1 MTADADRSS
10 LSRRLRRDLGTLES
24 YAALLGILIGAGIF
38 KVTNDA
44 WVRTGPS
51 VILGHLVLA
60 TAVLATSLPYAAFL
74 STPLGRAP
82 GGEYTHLSRTFKSYG
97 LAFVG
102 SWLKIISYVG
112 ALAYLAQAFAD
123 YLFDLMQRLSPG
135 AFVEAGGWQRALAIG
150 SLLFFYLVHVL
161 GVRWFGRVQVAM
173 CALLGLSLLVLV
185 MPGLFAVHVE
195 NYRPFF
201 TRGAGGFLAS
211 LPLLFFEFAG
221 FESLAQTA
229 GEVKDSTRRLP
240 RVFLRGIAATTV
252 IYLLMSAVGF
262 GVLPGQQ
269 LVASP
274 APMAEV
280 ASVYLPMG
288 AAAFVSLGALM
299 AITTSLNASML
310 VPSRLALILAQDRLA
325 PRWMG
330 AIHARTGTPVLGL
343 SATCAAS
350 VLLLVTGQVGL
361 ALNIA
366 VFALMLLYF
375 MHTVAFLALP
385 RLNPALQAQVAIRM
399 PRPVQRIAAIWSLLT
414 MGGLIAVQIVQDIG
428 TLRSTSLSERLAG
441 QSLTSLELAAV
452 WSLLGALIYAF
463 GRRIGAK
470 ENHDYE
476 AALVGAAGPES

>member
-1 MTADADRSS
+1 MTAEGNRPNFA
-10 LSRRLRRDLGTLES
+10 RRLRRDLGTLES

-38 KVTNDA
+38 KVTSDA
-44 WVRTGPS
+44 WARTGPS

-74 STPLGRAP
+74 STPLARAP
-82 GGEYTHLSRTFKSYG
+82 GGEYPHLSRTFKSYG
-97 LAFVG
+97 PAFVG

-123 YLFDLMQRLSPG
+123 YLLDLMQRLSPG
-135 AFVEAGGWQRALAIG
+135 TFVDAGGWQRALAIG

-173 CALLGLSLLVLV
+173 CAVLGISLLVLV
-185 MPGLFAVHVE
+185 LPGVFSIRVD

-240 RVFLRGIAATTV
+240 RVFFRGIAGTTV

-262 GVLPGQQ
+262 GVLPGRQ

-280 ASVYLPMG
+280 ASVYLPVG
-288 AAAFVSLGALM
+288 AAALVSIGALM

-310 VPSRLALILAQDRLA
+310 VPSRLAWMLAQDRLA

-330 AIHARTGTPVLGL
+330 AINARPGTPALGL
-343 SATCAAS
+343 TATCAGS
-350 VLLLVTGQVGL
+350 ILLLLTRQVAL

-366 VFALMLLYF
+366 VFALVLLYF
-375 MHTVAFLALP
+375 MHTVAFLAL
-385 RLNPALQAQVAIRM
+385 RRRNPALEAQVAIRM
-399 PRPVQRIAAIWSLLT
+399 PRSIQRIAAIWSLLT
-414 MGGLIAVQIVQDIG
+414 MGGLIAVQLSQDVA
-428 TLRSTSLSERLAG
+428 TLRATSLSERLAG
-441 QSLTSLELAAV
+441 QSLTSLELAAA
-452 WSLLGALIYAF
+452 WSALGALIYGL

-470 ENHDYE
+470 ENYDYE
-476 AALVGAAGPES
+476 AALVRAGELES

>member
-1 MTADADRSS
+1 M
-10 LSRRLRRDLGTLES
+10 
-24 YAALLGILIGAGIF
+24 
-38 KVTNDA
+38 
-44 WVRTGPS
+44 
-51 VILGHLVLA
+51 
-60 TAVLATSLPYAAFL
+60 
-74 STPLGRAP
+74 
-82 GGEYTHLSRTFKSYG
+82 
-97 LAFVG
+97 
-102 SWLKIISYVG
+102 
-112 ALAYLAQAFAD
+112 
-123 YLFDLMQRLSPG
+123 
-135 AFVEAGGWQRALAIG
+135 
-150 SLLFFYLVHVL
+150 
-161 GVRWFGRVQVAM
+161 
-173 CALLGLSLLVLV
+173 
-185 MPGLFAVHVE
+185 
-195 NYRPFF
+195 
-201 TRGAGGFLAS
+201 
-211 LPLLFFEFAG
+211 
-221 FESLAQTA
+221 
-229 GEVKDSTRRLP
+229 
-240 RVFLRGIAATTV
+240 

-262 GVLPGQQ
+262 GVLSGQQ

-310 VPSRLALILAQDRLA
+310 VPSRLALMLAQDRLT

-414 MGGLIAVQIVQDIG
+414 MGGLIAVQIIQDIG
-428 TLRSTSLSERLAG
+428 TLRSTSLSERLTG

-452 WSLLGALIYAF
+452 WSLLGVLIYAF

-470 ENHDYE
+470 ENYDYD